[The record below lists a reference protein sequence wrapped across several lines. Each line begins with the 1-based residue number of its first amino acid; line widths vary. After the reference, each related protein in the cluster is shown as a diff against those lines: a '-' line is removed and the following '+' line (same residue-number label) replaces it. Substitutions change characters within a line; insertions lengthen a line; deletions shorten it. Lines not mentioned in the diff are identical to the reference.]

1 MLLVKS
7 LIVIFLLLL
16 FARYYTTIINF
27 LLNLFDEREGFV
39 ASDGVESNEVESNE
53 VESNEVKAYE
63 EEEYEELQYK
73 VVSSSQEKI
82 TSDTSMISELQEKM
96 NELMKIKEESDIIN
110 QNILHL

>member
-39 ASDGVESNEVESNE
+39 ASDGVESNE